1 MSKVKVQPATTPL
14 VGERKLLV
22 AIIAVATLL
31 LGLLILL
38 AFHQFT
44 EGMWTAW
51 CLAVAGMGGV
61 YTAGNV
67 VSKIVDGKQK

>member
-1 MSKVKVQPATTPL
+1 MSKVKAQPTPL

-22 AIIAVATLL
+22 AVVAVVTLL
-31 LGLLILL
+31 LGLVILL
-38 AFHQFT
+38 IFKQFT

-67 VSKIVDGKQK
+67 VSKVIDGKKK